1 MTSIMP
7 PYIGN
12 QPFRKAAQEFAKGAQ
27 QYGSP
32 GNWKVT
38 AEELETY
45 EQLVEMSN
53 YGGGRMTTD
62 QAIDMMSDFARA
74 RFTTEDGA
82 QQKYQTAIRQALEDL
97 GIQPPPDPTDPP
109 IVALYSVAINE
120 AAASGDADRM
130 SKVARLA
137 EVALAPYEG
146 TNMRALS
153 HFDRPAYM
161 ALSAGAR
168 HDPTN
173 TTTRS
178 GFLGDV
184 RAALQNLKAAMDG

>member
-12 QPFRKAAQEFAKGAQ
+12 KPFRKAAQEFAKGAQ

-38 AEELETY
+38 SEELETY
-45 EQLVEMSN
+45 EQLVELGN
-53 YGGGRMTTD
+53 RGGGRMTAE
-62 QAIDMMSDFARA
+62 QAIDMMADFSRA

-82 QQKYQTAIRQALEDL
+82 QQKYQTAIKQALEDL

-120 AAASGDADRM
+120 AIASGDRERM
-130 SKVARLA
+130 SNVARLA

-146 TNMRALS
+146 TNMRNLRNY
-153 HFDRPAYM
+153 DRPAYT
-161 ALSAGAR
+161 ALAAGAR
-168 HDPTN
+168 HDRTD
-173 TTTRS
+173 TSSAS
-178 GFLGDV
+178 GFLRDV
-184 RAALQNLKAAMDG
+184 QAAYQNLKNALNG